1 MFTGIISSIGKVSSL
16 QKFSGDIRM
25 GIIANDLGFHDLP
38 LGDSVACS
46 GVCLTVIEINENTF
60 FVDVSRETL
69 SLTTTGLWKIGER
82 INLEKAMQ
90 ASDRFGGHI
99 VSGHVDG
106 MGEITERRKDARS
119 EWLRVRAP
127 SDLAKYIARK
137 GSITVDG
144 TSLTINR
151 VDGNEFELNIIPQTL
166 THTVIDDYR
175 EGTLVNLEVDLVARY
190 LERLLLGDSAAE
202 QYEDGG
208 FRSQSEISGFKG

>member
-1 MFTGIISSIGKVSSL
+1 
-16 QKFSGDIRM
+16 M

>member
-16 QKFSGDIRM
+16 QQFSGDIRM
-25 GIIANDLGFHDLP
+25 GIIAHDLGFHDLS

-60 FVDVSRETL
+60 FVDVSRETM

-175 EGTLVNLEVDLVARY
+175 EGTSVNLEVDLVARY
-190 LERLLLGDSAAE
+190 LERLLLGESAAE
-202 QYEDGG
+202 RSEKGG
-208 FRSQSEISGFKG
+208 FRGQNEISECKG